1 MLQRESLF
9 DLVRLE
15 LVKVAMTE
23 VTADDIGPDSLLIEE
38 LGVDSLSFVDLA
50 LALEDLL
57 EVDEFPMQAWVDE
70 CVSHDQPLTV
80 GSLVA
85 ACDQLVRPSSSRPE
99 RANARTA

>member
-38 LGVDSLSFVDLA
+38 LGVDSLSFVD
-50 LALEDLL
+50 LEDLL